1 MPFDATQPVTV
12 SRTPALPFG
21 DFLRALLPALDGH
34 GVRCC
39 VLRNYE
45 GFPEQNLGHDV
56 DLLIRSADLP
66 RAVAALRSVDGIRIV
81 GATVRAGGPS
91 LFLEGVSA
99 EDGVR
104 ALQVD
109 FITSLNWKGMPH
121 LQTEAILEAAIPRHA
136 GNMSFLVPAPAHE
149 AIISLLSSL
158 LVGGWV
164 KEKYLPSVRQRFIND
179 RAEVVAALRQNFGLK
194 AAERLADAVE
204 SGERAQMLECVGLL
218 RASLTLR
225 AVGREPLGSCRS
237 IIRHYARE
245 AAIRYSPRT
254 LETVTIVSLDG
265 RRAFS
270 LVDRLLPMLHST
282 AKAVAKRPLGPA
294 FAADA
299 APAADGSFARLAGV
313 LRRLAEEWRDQ
324 CAETKSLT
332 LHLRA
337 RASRELPISELGKG
351 EFGNWRL
358 ARLAAKVSP
367 ESELWILLDPSAA
380 GLPSANPKP
389 PRDEMARLREASRAF
404 VMSQRRFVILDARR
418 HDAELAEEAYAA
430 IVEALARRADREL
443 NKRI

>member
-158 LVGGWV
+158 LVGG
-164 KEKYLPSVRQRFIND
+164 
-179 RAEVVAALRQNFGLK
+179 
-194 AAERLADAVE
+194 
-204 SGERAQMLECVGLL
+204 
-218 RASLTLR
+218 
-225 AVGREPLGSCRS
+225 
-237 IIRHYARE
+237 
-245 AAIRYSPRT
+245 
-254 LETVTIVSLDG
+254 
-265 RRAFS
+265 
-270 LVDRLLPMLHST
+270 
-282 AKAVAKRPLGPA
+282 
-294 FAADA
+294 
-299 APAADGSFARLAGV
+299 
-313 LRRLAEEWRDQ
+313 
-324 CAETKSLT
+324 
-332 LHLRA
+332 
-337 RASRELPISELGKG
+337 
-351 EFGNWRL
+351 
-358 ARLAAKVSP
+358 
-367 ESELWILLDPSAA
+367 
-380 GLPSANPKP
+380 
-389 PRDEMARLREASRAF
+389 
-404 VMSQRRFVILDARR
+404 
-418 HDAELAEEAYAA
+418 
-430 IVEALARRADREL
+430 
-443 NKRI
+443 